1 MYSVVRQEDRITR
14 TLVAE
19 KARLAKR
26 DLTVPRLKL
35 VSAHMATNLV
45 VNVKNA
51 LKDLPEPTV
60 YSWLDSTVALHW
72 ILGNGLYRQ
81 FVTNRVQK
89 IKQHPR
95 IQWRHVSTTHNPTDL
110 ASRGGHV
117 TNPELW
123 WNGPAWLHDPENW
136 PENPVTEKT
145 QASEREAKVIR
156 EALSLANEQPKQ
168 ERHVFDELLKRHDL
182 RRTLRIQSWVRRF
195 TTHRAR
201 KGPLTSE
208 GIQESKNWWIRRVQ
222 SQDAQKPHFEQ
233 TRRELNLRPNANES
247 SNVMAEFKDSTRSTC

>member
-1 MYSVVRQEDRITR
+1 MARHGYMILRIGQR
-14 TLVAE
+14 TQ
-19 KARLAKR
+19 
-26 DLTVPRLKL
+26 
-35 VSAHMATNLV
+35 S
-45 VNVKNA
+45 
-51 LKDLPEPTV
+51 
-60 YSWLDSTVALHW
+60 
-72 ILGNGLYRQ
+72 
-81 FVTNRVQK
+81 QK
-89 IKQHPR
+89 
-95 IQWRHVSTTHNPTDL
+95 
-110 ASRGGHV
+110 
-117 TNPELW
+117 
-123 WNGPAWLHDPENW
+123 
-136 PENPVTEKT
+136 KT

-156 EALSLANEQPKQ
+156 EALSLANEQSKQ